1 MNAVLSAQVE
11 ILPLGHGDV
20 DEMLAVEQ
28 RVYPFPWTRGNFVDS
43 IAAGYSVWGC
53 RVAGELIGYFV
64 VMVAVDEAHLLNLS
78 VDGKRQGMGFG
89 ARLLRH
95 AMRSARQAG
104 AMVLLLEVRP
114 SNDRAMAL
122 YQHFGFQQIGLRRDY
137 YAAAAG
143 REDALVLQYLLEEIS
158 A

>member
-11 ILPLGHGDV
+11 IRPLGHGDIE
-20 DEMLAVEQ
+20 EMLAVEQ

-43 IAAGYSVWGC
+43 VAAGYSVWGC
-53 RVAGELIGYFV
+53 RVAGELIGYSV
-64 VMVAVDEAHLLNLS
+64 VMVAADEAHLLNLS
-78 VDGKRQGMGFG
+78 VDAKRQGMGFG

-95 AMRSARQAG
+95 AMRSARLGG
-104 AMVLLLEVRP
+104 ATLLLLEVRP
-114 SNDRAMAL
+114 SNAKALAL
-122 YQHFGFQQIGLRRDY
+122 YQRFGFEQIGVRRDY

-143 REDALVLQYLLEEIS
+143 REDALVLQLSLAETS

>member
-28 RVYPFPWTRGNFVDS
+28 SVSIRFPGRGATSSTRS
-43 IAAGYSVWGC
+43 PPATAVWGC
-53 RVAGELIGYFV
+53 RVAGELVGYSV

-78 VDGKRQGMGFG
+78 VAERRVRGWASGPACCATRCAGRPPGRGDGAVARGAAVERQG
-89 ARLLRH
+89 A
-95 AMRSARQAG
+95 ST
-104 AMVLLLEVRP
+104 
-114 SNDRAMAL
+114 L
-122 YQHFGFQQIGLRRDY
+122 YRHFGFQQIGVRRAY

-143 REDALVLQYLLEEIS
+143 REDALVLRHL